1 MRSNMRLNVLPKTTL
16 GKWSVGLSI
25 VFIILIWM
33 KMQYSIHVPTFA
45 IAAVGLIGFIMSIIA
60 IFRNKDK
67 AILNFLP
74 ILVGLIIILWIA
86 AELLFPH

>member
-1 MRSNMRLNVLPKTTL
+1 MSSNMRLNVLPKTTL

-60 IFRNKDK
+60 IFRNKDRS
-67 AILNFLP
+67 ILVLLP
-74 ILVGLIIILWIA
+74 ILVGIIIVLWTA
-86 AELLFPH
+86 GELIFPH

>member
-1 MRSNMRLNVLPKTTL
+1 MHSNMRLNVLPKTTL

-60 IFRNKDK
+60 IFRNKDRS
-67 AILNFLP
+67 ILVLLP
-74 ILVGLIIILWIA
+74 ILVGIIIVLWTA
-86 AELLFPH
+86 GELIFPH

>member
-60 IFRNKDK
+60 IFRNKDRS
-67 AILNFLP
+67 ILVLLP
-74 ILVGLIIILWIA
+74 ILVGIVIVLWTAGELI
-86 AELLFPH
+86 FPH

>member
-45 IAAVGLIGFIMSIIA
+45 IAAVGLIGFIMSIIT
-60 IFRNKDK
+60 IFRNKDRS
-67 AILNFLP
+67 IVVLLP
-74 ILVGLIIILWIA
+74 ILVGIIIVLWTTG
-86 AELLFPH
+86 ELIFPH

>member
-1 MRSNMRLNVLPKTTL
+1 MRSNMRLNVVPKTTL
-16 GKWSVGLSI
+16 GKSSVGLSI

-60 IFRNKDK
+60 IFRNKDRS
-67 AILNFLP
+67 ILVLLP
-74 ILVGLIIILWIA
+74 ILVGIIIVLWTA
-86 AELLFPH
+86 GELIFPH

>member
-60 IFRNKDK
+60 IFRNKDRS
-67 AILNFLP
+67 ILVLLP
-74 ILVGLIIILWIA
+74 ILVGIIIVLWTA
-86 AELLFPH
+86 GELIFPH

>member
-60 IFRNKDK
+60 IFRNKDRS
-67 AILNFLP
+67 IVVLLP
-74 ILVGLIIILWIA
+74 ILVGIIIVLWTVG
-86 AELLFPH
+86 ELIFPH